1 MTTKYQLIMKSK
13 LKIKFTLTAASF
25 LLLAACETPPKFDY
39 VKEGSSQ
46 YDRTNALS
54 ECEYQVKLNKT
65 PAAEQQQL
73 RHLCMQ
79 GKGYRYK
86 RVA

>member
-1 MTTKYQLIMKSK
+1 M
-13 LKIKFTLTAASF
+13 KFTSLLILTGI
-25 LLLAACETPPKFDY
+25 LAVSACESPPKYDY

-54 ECEYQVKLNKT
+54 ECNYQVQLNKT
-65 PAAEQQQL
+65 PAAEQGKL
-73 RHLCMQ
+73 VNLCMQ

>member
-1 MTTKYQLIMKSK
+1 METKLS
-13 LKIKFTLTAASF
+13 IKFALTAASY
-25 LLLAACETPPKFDY
+25 LLLAGCESPPKFDY

-46 YDRTNALS
+46 HDRTSALS